1 LEVQN
6 EISEAYNKRFIGQT
20 VRVLVEGPSKKAHL
34 DEKMGTGSSESA
46 CGGQDV
52 PVPIFSQLI
61 GRTATDYIVVF
72 TGPESLTGQFA
83 DVKITKTSA
92 LTLFGTLLK

>member
-1 LEVQN
+1 MEVQN
-6 EISEAYNKRFIGQT
+6 EISEAHNNRFVGQT

-34 DEKMGTGSSESA
+34 DSTDGNA
-46 CGGQDV
+46 H
-52 PVPIFSQLI
+52 PQLI

-72 TGPESLTGQFA
+72 TGPITLTGQFA

-92 LTLFGTLLK
+92 LTLFGTLLPRNLSLP